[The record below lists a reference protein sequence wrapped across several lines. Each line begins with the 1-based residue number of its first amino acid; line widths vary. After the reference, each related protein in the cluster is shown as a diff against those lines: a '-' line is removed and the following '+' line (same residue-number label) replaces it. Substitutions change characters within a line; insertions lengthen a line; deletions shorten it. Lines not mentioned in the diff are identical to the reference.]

1 MGFTFSEKVMIKKL
15 RRPVHAGEN
24 IIVDVDVAMASDTT
38 GPLAIQAFRE
48 MGGVKLAKPKGT
60 VLVLDHATPCP
71 NQKIANLHKL
81 IREFSNEQDSFLY
94 DINAGVCHQIMIENE
109 HVKEGFIVIGAD
121 SHTCSY
127 GAVGAFATGV
137 GSTDLAAVLLTG
149 KTWLR
154 VPETIRVAL
163 KGELRP
169 GVTAKDVILTIIGDL
184 TSDGATYQAV
194 EYAGDGFEKFTIE
207 EASTVCNMTVEM
219 GAKTGVFIPALT
231 DPELIPDPDAIY
243 KKVITYNADEIEPS
257 LACPH
262 NVDNYAA
269 VEKVKGTKID
279 QVYIGSCTN
288 ARLSDL
294 KIAADILRGKRI
306 ADGLR
311 LIICPASAKV
321 LKAAIKEGYVTDLMD
336 AGAVFITPG
345 CGLCVGT
352 LGGVPSDGEVIVSTT
367 NRNFLGRMGNN
378 KASIYLASPATAA
391 ASALKG
397 EIADPREVLA

>member
-1 MGFTFSEKVMIKKL
+1 MIKKL